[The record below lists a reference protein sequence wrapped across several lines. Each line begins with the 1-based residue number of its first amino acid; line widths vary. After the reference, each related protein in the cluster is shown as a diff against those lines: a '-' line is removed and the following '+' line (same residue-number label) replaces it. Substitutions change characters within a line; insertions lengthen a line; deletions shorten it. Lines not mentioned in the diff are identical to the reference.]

1 MREPRKLVKPVLD
14 VDDQLFDARPEKV
27 DLGVE
32 TLLLLR
38 LLLQREAAQVVE
50 LLRLLSLHDGRRQVL
65 KRSGMRL

>member
-1 MREPRKLVKPVLD
+1 MREARKLVKPVLD

-38 LLLQREAAQVVE
+38 LLLQREAAQVVQ
-50 LLRLLSLHDGRRQVL
+50 LLRLLSLHDGR
-65 KRSGMRL
+65 